1 MAGLTSGRV
10 AGRDS
15 AMQADEA
22 IHLEVRGLG
31 KSFGATRALDDVSIA
46 IRQGTVHAFV
56 GENGA
61 GKSTLGKIIAGVFPQ
76 DQGDL
81 VLRGTTVSFGSP
93 RQALMRG
100 IALVAQEVALV
111 PRLTVAENVFLGAE
125 PKRAGFIDRGSLRER
140 FDRLIADAGFD
151 LMAGSVVG
159 HLPLAAQQQV
169 EILRALA
176 RDADLI
182 VLDEPS
188 ASLSTV
194 EVERLHQIVRA
205 LRSRGRTVVLVS
217 HFLTEVL
224 DLSDMVT
231 VLRDGR
237 VVRTGPTSAET
248 EASLVTGMLGRP
260 AGRAY
265 PEKRLAPPDSP
276 VVLEVAGLSA
286 PGVVDATLT
295 LRAGEIVGLAGLI
308 GAGRSE
314 LVRAIYGAASATA
327 GAVTKDGTALGGRP
341 AASIAA
347 GVALIPE
354 SRKDDGLILRRPI
367 RENVSL
373 PSVARF
379 GRFGFVRRGM
389 EGAQVRAALEGVG
402 GSPLLESPAGSL
414 SGGNQQKLLFAR
426 ARLIGPGVLLAD
438 EPTRGIDVGA
448 KRDIYDVLV
457 RLAADGMAILLI
469 SNEVEEILGLA
480 HRVLVMRAG
489 RLVAELSGPDM
500 TEEGIVGAAFGA
512 TSTSA
517 A

>member
-1 MAGLTSGRV
+1 VDTTAVGAV
-10 AGRDS
+10 
-15 AMQADEA
+15 
-22 IHLEVRGLG
+22 HLEVRALG
-31 KSFGATRALDDVSIA
+31 KSFGATRALDDVSVA
-46 IRQGTVHAFV
+46 VRAGSVHAFV

-81 VLRGTTVSFGSP
+81 VLRGTTVTFGSP
-93 RQALMRG
+93 REALVRG

-111 PRLTVAENVFLGAE
+111 PRLTVAQNVFLGAE
-125 PKRAGFIDRGSLRER
+125 PKRAGFIDRRTLRER
-140 FDRLIADAGFD
+140 FDRLISDAGFD
-151 LMAGSVVG
+151 LQAETVVG
-159 HLPLAAQQQV
+159 HLPLAKQQQV

-188 ASLSTV
+188 ASLSAT
-194 EVERLHQIVRA
+194 EAEHLHDIVRG
-205 LRSRGRTVVLVS
+205 LRTRGHTVILVS

-224 DLSDMVT
+224 DLSDVVT

-237 VVRTGPTSAET
+237 VVRTSVTTDET
-248 EASLVTGMLGRP
+248 EGSLVTGMLGRP
-260 AGRAY
+260 ASRAY
-265 PEKRLAPPDSP
+265 PDKRFPGEDAPVALAI
-276 VVLEVAGLSA
+276 EGLSA
-286 PGVVDATLT
+286 PGVQDATLS

-314 LVRAIYGAASATA
+314 LALAIYGASQATA
-327 GAVTKDGTALGGRP
+327 GRVQVAGTPLPGRP
-341 AASIAA
+341 GASIAA

-354 SRKDDGLILRRPI
+354 SRKDDGLVLRRPI

-373 PSVARF
+373 TSLRRF
-379 GRFGFVRRGM
+379 TRLGFVRRGS
-389 EGAQVRAALEGVG
+389 EQAQVRDALKRVDGP
-402 GSPLLESPAGSL
+402 PLLESSAGSL

-426 ARLIGPGVLLAD
+426 ALLIGPGVLIAD

-448 KRDIYDVLV
+448 KRDIYEVLV
-457 RLAADGMAILLI
+457 RLASEGMAVLLI
-469 SNEVEEILGLA
+469 SNELEEILGLA

-500 TEEGIVGAAFGA
+500 TEEAIVSAAFGTTA
-512 TSTSA
+512 TTA

>member
-1 MAGLTSGRV
+1 
-10 AGRDS
+10 
-15 AMQADEA
+15 MQADAA
-22 IHLEVRGLG
+22 IHLETRGLG

-46 IRQGTVHAFV
+46 IHQGTVHAFV

-93 RQALMRG
+93 RAALVRG

-140 FDRLIADAGFD
+140 FDRLVGDAGFD
-151 LMAGSVVG
+151 LRAGSIVG
-159 HLPLAAQQQV
+159 HLPIAAQQQV

-194 EVERLHQIVRA
+194 EVERLHEIVRA
-205 LRSRGRTVVLVS
+205 LRTQGHTVILVS

-224 DLSDMVT
+224 DLSDVVT

-237 VVRTGPTSAET
+237 VVRTSTTADET
-248 EASLVTGMLGRP
+248 ESSLVTGMLGRP
-260 AGRAY
+260 VGRAY
-265 PEKRLAPPDSP
+265 PEKRPPAADAP
-276 VVLEVAGLSA
+276 VVLDIAGLSA
-286 PGVVDATLT
+286 PGVIDASLT

-314 LVRAIYGAASATA
+314 LARAIYGASPATP
-327 GAVTKDGTALGGRP
+327 GSVKLSGTALAGRP

-373 PSVARF
+373 PSLGRF
-379 GRFGFVRRGM
+379 ARFGFVSRGS
-389 EGAQVRAALEGVG
+389 ERSQVREALERVDGT
-402 GSPLLESPAGSL
+402 PLLESAAGAL

-426 ARLIGPGVLLAD
+426 ALLIAPGVLIAD

-448 KRDIYDVLV
+448 KRDIYEVLV

-500 TEEGIVGAAFGA
+500 TEEGIVNAAFG
-512 TSTSA
+512 TSGTSA

>member
-1 MAGLTSGRV
+1 MATT
-10 AGRDS
+10 
-15 AMQADEA
+15 ADGA
-22 IHLEVRGLG
+22 VHLEVRALG
-31 KSFGATRALDDVSIA
+31 KSFGATRALDDVSVA
-46 IRQGTVHAFV
+46 VRAGSVHAFV

-81 VLRGTTVSFGSP
+81 VLRGTTVSFHSP
-93 RQALMRG
+93 REALVRG

-125 PKRAGFIDRGSLRER
+125 PKRAGFIDRRSLRDR
-140 FDRLIADAGFD
+140 FDRLILDAGFD
-151 LMAGSVVG
+151 LQAETVVG
-159 HLPLAAQQQV
+159 HLPLAKQQQV

-182 VLDEPS
+182 VLDEPT
-188 ASLSTV
+188 ASLSAT
-194 EVERLHQIVRA
+194 ETEHLHEIVRG
-205 LRSRGRTVVLVS
+205 LRARGHTVILVS

-224 DLSDMVT
+224 DLSDVVT

-237 VVRTGPTSAET
+237 MVRTTATSEET
-248 EASLVTGMLGRP
+248 EGSLVTGMLGRP
-260 AGRAY
+260 ASRAY
-265 PEKRLAPPDSP
+265 PDKRLPAEDAP
-276 VVLEVAGLSA
+276 VALAIEGLSA
-286 PGVVDATLT
+286 PGFEDATLI

-314 LVRAIYGAASATA
+314 LALAIYGASQATA
-327 GAVTKDGTALGGRP
+327 GGVHMAGGAELPGRP
-341 AASIAA
+341 GASIAA
-347 GVALIPE
+347 GMALIPE

-373 PSVARF
+373 TSLRRF
-379 GRFGFVRRGM
+379 TRLGFVRRGS
-389 EGAQVRAALEGVG
+389 ERAQVRDALERVD
-402 GSPLLESPAGSL
+402 GSPVLESPAGSL

-426 ARLIGPGVLLAD
+426 ALLIEPGVLIAD

-448 KRDIYDVLV
+448 KRDIYEVLV
-457 RLAADGMAILLI
+457 RLASDGMAILLI
-469 SNEVEEILGLA
+469 SNELEEILGLA

-489 RLVAELSGPDM
+489 RLVAELSGPGM
-500 TEEGIVGAAFGA
+500 TEEAIVSAAFG
-512 TSTSA
+512 TTTTTA

>member
-1 MAGLTSGRV
+1 MDAT
-10 AGRDS
+10 
-15 AMQADEA
+15 ADGTV
-22 IHLEVRGLG
+22 HLEVRALG
-31 KSFGATRALDDVSIA
+31 KSFGATRALDDVSVA
-46 IRQGTVHAFV
+46 VRAGSVHAFV

-81 VLRGTTVSFGSP
+81 VLRGTTVSFDSP
-93 RQALMRG
+93 REALVRG

-111 PRLTVAENVFLGAE
+111 PRLTAAENVFLGAE
-125 PKRAGFIDRGSLRER
+125 PRHAGFIDRGSLRER
-140 FDRLIADAGFD
+140 FDRLIVDAGFD
-151 LMAGSVVG
+151 LQADMVVG
-159 HLPLAAQQQV
+159 RLPLAQQQQV

-176 RDADLI
+176 READLI

-188 ASLSTV
+188 ASLSAK
-194 EVERLHQIVRA
+194 EIDRLHEVVRG
-205 LRSRGRTVVLVS
+205 LRARGRTVILVS
-217 HFLTEVL
+217 HFLAEVL
-224 DLSDMVT
+224 DLSDVVT

-237 VVRTGPTSAET
+237 VVRTNPTVDET

-265 PEKRLAPPDSP
+265 PEKRLPRGDAP
-276 VVLEVAGLSA
+276 VALVIEGLSA
-286 PGVVDATLT
+286 PGVEDASLT
-295 LRAGEIVGLAGLI
+295 LRAGEIVGLAGLV

-314 LVRAIYGAASATA
+314 LARAIYGASPTTA
-327 GAVTKDGTALGGRP
+327 GDVRMGGAALPGRP
-341 AASIAA
+341 DASIDA
-347 GVALIPE
+347 GLALIPE

-373 PSVARF
+373 TSLRRF
-379 GRFGFVRRGM
+379 QRFGFVRRGSERM
-389 EGAQVRAALEGVG
+389 EVREVLDRVD
-402 GSPLLESPAGSL
+402 GSPLLEASAGSL

-426 ARLIGPGVLLAD
+426 ALLIEPGVLIAD

-448 KRDIYDVLV
+448 KRDIYEVLV
-457 RLAADGMAILLI
+457 RVASDGMAILLI

-500 TEEGIVGAAFGA
+500 TEEAIVGAAFG
-512 TSTSA
+512 TTTTTA